1 MKQQQQTTLD
11 AMKAKYVAIDPKM
24 RELMCVIVCLEKQYK
39 TRLNPKAAE
48 WVAKISTCCCDSA
61 DWGAHFAFDIEGPV
75 HLYCLQNFV
84 IFFLFF
90 DNF

>member
-48 WVAKISTCCCDSA
+48 
-61 DWGAHFAFDIEGPV
+61 
-75 HLYCLQNFV
+75 
-84 IFFLFF
+84 
-90 DNF
+90 